1 MIKLGANT
9 VLFAG
14 FDLATA
20 MEQISRAGYDGVEL
34 AAIRGM
40 CEHLDLD
47 DYRAQAP
54 AIRELAQRYG
64 LELLAMEVA
73 SLEEERLTRA
83 YEAGRELGIPV
94 VNVGPGGRSGV
105 EEDFERQ
112 VGQLQKMAD
121 KAAGYGVVLCAKA
134 HVGQCIH
141 DTPTT
146 LRAMERISSP
156 SFGVDM
162 DPSHIFRA
170 APGENPVEA
179 LEAVISRVAHVHIRD
194 CREDLKGTGGPP
206 GPPEEQACGRGG
218 NRPVRVRPRPARVG
232 DRRRRQSRGDRRRR
246 VRPRARVGDRR
257 GEPRVPER
265 LPEGVRGALSRGL
278 EAIGT
283 SAAQG
288 RFAGGSFP
296 AVLNPADAAT
306 PCVPI
311 EAPPAPPVPIPV
323 LTLDPNHVGQRPHLC
338 RHRASLQV
346 CAPPSPAFPQ
356 RRRSPRQ
363 PQSGGRRPENLHLT
377 LRFLGD
383 TPEEQLDPF
392 SRTPSTGSPPA
403 PLRSSSSWER
413 PGPIPRPGLP
423 ASSGSVSSMPTASCE
438 GCATRSKPRSAV
450 SAGSG
455 KAGRSSRT

>member
-54 AIRELAQRYG
+54 AIRELAHRYG

-94 VNVGPGGRSGV
+94 VNVGPGGKSGV

-194 CREDLKGTGGPP
+194 CREDLEGTGGPP

-218 NRPVRVRPRPARVG
+218 IDLFGYVRVLHESAIDVAVNLEVIG
-232 DRRRRQSRGDRRRR
+232 AGEYDLAHASAIAAESRGYLNACLKACG
-246 VRPRARVGDRR
+246 AR
-257 GEPRVPER
+257 
-265 LPEGVRGALSRGL
+265 
-278 EAIGT
+278 
-283 SAAQG
+283 
-288 RFAGGSFP
+288 
-296 AVLNPADAAT
+296 
-306 PCVPI
+306 
-311 EAPPAPPVPIPV
+311 
-323 LTLDPNHVGQRPHLC
+323 
-338 RHRASLQV
+338 
-346 CAPPSPAFPQ
+346 
-356 RRRSPRQ
+356 
-363 PQSGGRRPENLHLT
+363 
-377 LRFLGD
+377 
-383 TPEEQLDPF
+383 
-392 SRTPSTGSPPA
+392 
-403 PLRSSSSWER
+403 
-413 PGPIPRPGLP
+413 
-423 ASSGSVSSMPTASCE
+423 
-438 GCATRSKPRSAV
+438 
-450 SAGSG
+450 
-455 KAGRSSRT
+455 

>member
-34 AAIRGM
+34 AAIKGM

-54 AIRELAQRYG
+54 AIRELAQRHG

-83 YEAGRELGIPV
+83 FEAGRELGIPV
-94 VNVGPGGRSGV
+94 VNVGPGGKSGV

-194 CREDLKGTGGPP
+194 CGEDLKGTGGPP
-206 GPPEEQACGRGG
+206 GLPEEQACGRGG
-218 NRPVRVRPRPARVG
+218 IDLFGYVRVLHESAIDVAVNLEVIG
-232 DRRRRQSRGDRRRR
+232 AGEYDLAHASGIAAESRGYLNACLKAC
-246 VRPRARVGDRR
+246 RAR
-257 GEPRVPER
+257 
-265 LPEGVRGALSRGL
+265 
-278 EAIGT
+278 
-283 SAAQG
+283 
-288 RFAGGSFP
+288 
-296 AVLNPADAAT
+296 
-306 PCVPI
+306 
-311 EAPPAPPVPIPV
+311 
-323 LTLDPNHVGQRPHLC
+323 
-338 RHRASLQV
+338 
-346 CAPPSPAFPQ
+346 
-356 RRRSPRQ
+356 
-363 PQSGGRRPENLHLT
+363 
-377 LRFLGD
+377 
-383 TPEEQLDPF
+383 
-392 SRTPSTGSPPA
+392 
-403 PLRSSSSWER
+403 
-413 PGPIPRPGLP
+413 
-423 ASSGSVSSMPTASCE
+423 
-438 GCATRSKPRSAV
+438 
-450 SAGSG
+450 
-455 KAGRSSRT
+455 